1 MLHDLRAC
9 DSAVLVDMAHDKHRD
24 LLLLGDG
31 QQAGRTLFHLTDR
44 AGRRRDVHAPHGL
57 DGVDNDQF
65 RLFFLDEAADL
76 VYVVFCRQK
85 DVILRD
91 FQAGRT
97 QLDLTD
103 GLFARDI
110 QHRVLV
116 GDGTAELQKHRR
128 FAHARLTAQQ
138 YDAAQHDAAA

>member
-1 MLHDLRAC
+1 MTTSSGFSFSMRPQI
-9 DSAVLVDMAHDKHRD
+9 SS
-24 LLLLGDG
+24 
-31 QQAGRTLFHLTDR
+31 T
-44 AGRRRDVHAPHGL
+44 
-57 DGVDNDQF
+57 
-65 RLFFLDEAADL
+65 
-76 VYVVFCRQK
+76 YVVFCRQI
-85 DVILRD
+85 DIILRD

-116 GDGTAELQKHRR
+116 GDGTAELQQHRR